1 MDTYGEFG
9 LQFVDWV
16 ANRSGAILVLLAS
29 LPLAL
34 LLKEGRMLSYSA
46 LVVFV
51 GAVAV
56 ILFSFE
62 GPAGAVLVV
71 LANTFLVLVA
81 LLFTR
86 RRLTQIEDRLASVI
100 SAVGDLETAEERRQ
114 TFNAKRPSNSRPF
127 LRRKPAAATKE
138 QIVSAGAAESLGR
151 ERELLSGASLQELR
165 SPDLL
170 PGSAVPVSARPAG
183 RNSTFRGPS
192 KKAVLELNHPAGDGS
207 IQSSRPQRPS

>member
-1 MDTYGEFG
+1 M
-9 LQFVDWV
+9 
-16 ANRSGAILVLLAS
+16 LLAS

-170 PGSAVPVSARPAG
+170 PGSAVLVSARPAG
-183 RNSTFRGPS
+183 RNSTFRGTS
-192 KKAVLELNHPAGDGS
+192 KKAVLELDHPAGDGS
-207 IQSSRPQRPS
+207 SQSRRPQRPS